1 MDERAVSRYYD
12 LLQRGSKS
20 GAFTISIPAS
30 AKAALASVIVQVP
43 QIQVRMALRFVS
55 LTFNVDDLGLTG
67 FLTCNNMVAR
77 INAGNPTTTVRFIP
91 ALSSGQILGAAG
103 NSLYFVE
110 DYIIQGDDYAE
121 FGGVASNPLSINFQS
136 DISNSDVAA
145 HNVSG
150 KCVVLYKCG
159 SDRPARSAGF
169 GLREMIQQSACYYC
183 GEQSTHFCSQC
194 GHWLCGS
201 AICIARAAGGEVVRR
216 PVETVKTVTRAAA
229 SFFVPRPPTPRGF
242 Q

>member
-20 GAFTISIPAS
+20 GGFTISIAAN
-30 AKAALASVIVQVP
+30 AKAALASVIIQVP

-77 INAGNPTTTVRFIP
+77 INAGSPSTTVRFIP

-145 HNVSG
+145 HNVTG
-150 KCVVLYKCG
+150 NCVVLYELYQAKNT
-159 SDRPARSAGF
+159 ALI
-169 GLREMIQQSACYYC
+169 GLHDQQALGY
-183 GEQSTHFCSQC
+183 
-194 GHWLCGS
+194 
-201 AICIARAAGGEVVRR
+201 
-216 PVETVKTVTRAAA
+216 VK
-229 SFFVPRPPTPRGF
+229 
-242 Q
+242 